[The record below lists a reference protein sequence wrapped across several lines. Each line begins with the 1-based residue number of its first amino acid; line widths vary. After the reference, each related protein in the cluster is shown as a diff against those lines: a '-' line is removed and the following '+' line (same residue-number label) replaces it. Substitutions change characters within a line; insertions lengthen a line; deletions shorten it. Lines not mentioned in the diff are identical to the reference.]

1 MDSQRIAGP
10 AGSLDSRWHGPRDG
24 RPLVL
29 LHPHPLLGGTMG
41 SRLVYDLAVGL
52 AADGWRV
59 VRFDFRGVG
68 RSEGSYGDGLG
79 ETEDALAVLA
89 AAEAANLPGRRA
101 VLVGYSFGGAVACRA
116 ASMRA
121 VERLVM
127 VAAPSNVM
135 GTSLDVVHDAPRVK
149 SPAHLVVGDRDP
161 YVSVESARA
170 MAGAFRPPASLAV
183 LPAAGHF
190 LEPQDNPRVLAAVR
204 AALGGAGPAPPVGA

>member
-1 MDSQRIAGP
+1 MRPESRSIMGA
-10 AGSLDSRWHGPRDG
+10 AGSLDTRWHGPRDG

-68 RSEGSYGDGLG
+68 RSEGTYGDGLG
-79 ETEDALAVLA
+79 ETADALAVLA
-89 AAEAANLPGRRA
+89 AVEAEAAKRA

-116 ASMRA
+116 ASMHA
-121 VERLVM
+121 VDRLLM

-135 GTSLDVVHDAPRVK
+135 GTALDVVDDAPRV
-149 SPAHLVVGDRDP
+149 SAPAHLVVGDRDP

-170 MAGAFRPPASLAV
+170 MAAAFRPPAGLTV

-190 LEPQDNPRVLAAVR
+190 LEPQDNPRVLAAVQ
-204 AALGGAGPAPPVGA
+204 AALR